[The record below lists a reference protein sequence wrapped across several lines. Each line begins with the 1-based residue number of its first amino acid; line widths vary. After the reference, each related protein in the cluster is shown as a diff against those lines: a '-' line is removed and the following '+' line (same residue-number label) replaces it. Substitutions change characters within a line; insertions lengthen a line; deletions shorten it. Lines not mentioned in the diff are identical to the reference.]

1 MEVGTLVDSS
11 ILSSE
16 NSANDVPPCAQPQM
30 RQDHHKL
37 PTSVVVFIQSESRVE
52 ESLKP
57 WCTFLIRT
65 YVPPNARQ
73 E

>member
-1 MEVGTLVDSS
+1 MEVGTLMDFS

-16 NSANDVPPCAQPQM
+16 NSAYDVPLCAQPPM

-37 PTSVVVFIQSESRVE
+37 PTSVVVFIKSESRVE

-57 WCTFLIRT
+57 RCTFLIHT
-65 YVPPNARQ
+65 YVLPVV
-73 E
+73 